1 MTFIAKYEPQGNEV
15 ITILTMEYHNQL
27 AKLKNKLKVI
37 IEKIIDRLITG
48 SRLITLDSTSVFGL
62 LPSAN

>member
-1 MTFIAKYEPQGNEV
+1 VGKKMTFIAKYDPQGNEV

-37 IEKIIDRLITG
+37 IEEIID
-48 SRLITLDSTSVFGL
+48 
-62 LPSAN
+62 

>member
-48 SRLITLDSTSVFGL
+48 SRLITLDSTSIFGL
-62 LPSAN
+62 LPSVN